1 MSRFPALSVL
11 VAALLAGCSA
21 GDAQPEPPFPPD
33 SGLRPVTMPYGDG
46 IAYVQ
51 EETSAQL
58 LCQALDPARWRDVL
72 GAPVS
77 RTVQNSLGRSQ
88 CVLDN
93 ASLAMEVSTEL
104 FLLDE
109 IGPGLETVH
118 GHPAR
123 IGADSEKAMHG
134 AAELLPAAAVG
145 LDSREGMNLYV
156 RVVAKQGA
164 EPGLPG
170 IVRRTIEALMPA
182 ILDDRPKTPGW
193 PVRFEHTGPVE
204 GVALLDLPAPVQARV
219 LCSALHDDSG
229 TGPAAHEADLGRTNA
244 CLVVKSGETRQA
256 RLDIEYELRDSM
268 GGEFTIAGL
277 PARVNDDEASIV
289 LRTVPGEPSGT
300 IYHLLVL
307 RRQGLGVA
315 ALRVWAEAIASLLRV
330 GPETPISPGPAAAGE
345 AKRATAFACPPR
357 FDADP
362 ALLRQGPVIPVDGG
376 EFTVATLPTG
386 KIVTCDTSDRSS
398 GEYGP
403 YRLPA
408 GAKTAPA
415 GTQNVSGRPGHL
427 GWGWAAPEVAKV
439 EIVFSGGQ
447 VLPAQ
452 VAGGA
457 YAYYAPNS
465 DFMARPTVRAYD
477 AAGNQ
482 IG

>member
-1 MSRFPALSVL
+1 MALSLL

-21 GDAQPEPPFPPD
+21 EDAQPPPPAPLPPD
-33 SGLRPVTMPYGDG
+33 FGLRPVTMPYGDG

-58 LCQALDPARWRDVL
+58 LCQALDPTRWRDVL
-72 GAPVS
+72 GTPVS
-77 RTVQNSLGRSQ
+77 RTVQNSLYSSQ

-93 ASLAMEVSTEL
+93 ATLAMEVSTEL
-104 FLLDE
+104 FSQDE
-109 IGPGLETVH
+109 IGPRLETVH
-118 GHPAR
+118 GRPAR

-134 AAELLPAAAVG
+134 AAELLPVAAADPG
-145 LDSREGMNLYV
+145 SRKGMNLYV
-156 RVVAKQGA
+156 RAVAKQGA

-170 IVRRTIEALMPA
+170 MVRGTLEALMPA
-182 ILDDRPKTPGW
+182 ILNDKPKTPGW
-193 PVRFEHTGPVE
+193 PVKFEHTKPAE
-204 GVALLDLPAPVQARV
+204 EVALLDLPAPVQARV

-229 TGPAAHEADLGRTNA
+229 TGPTAHETTLGRTNA

-256 RLDIEYELRDSM
+256 RLDIEYALRDSM

-277 PARVNDDEASIV
+277 PARVNDDEARII

-300 IYHLLVL
+300 IYHVLVL

-315 ALRVWAEAIASLLRV
+315 ALRVWAEAIAALLRV
-330 GPETPISPGPAAAGE
+330 GPETPVLPGPGAADR
-345 AKRATAFACPPR
+345 AKPPTAFACAPR
-357 FDADP
+357 FDTDP
-362 ALLRQGPVIPVDGG
+362 ALLRPGPAIPVDGG
-376 EFTVATLPTG
+376 DFVIATSPTG
-386 KIVTCDTSDRSS
+386 KIVTCKTSSRSS
-398 GEYGP
+398 GANGP
-403 YRLPA
+403 YQLPP
-408 GAKTAPA
+408 GVKTSLAA
-415 GTQNVSGRPGHL
+415 TQGVSDRPGHV
-427 GWGWAAPEVAKV
+427 GWGWAAPDVAKI
-439 EIVFSGGQ
+439 EIVLPDGQ

-465 DFMARPTVRAYD
+465 DFMAKSTVRAYD